1 MPNCRLYQNS
11 VLRMPGSTFRLSLHK
26 KSFLLVMILFQS
38 VFVVVAQPGIKTKPQ
53 SGYELRIRDYV
64 NNLEVID
71 THEHLYTGEI
81 IRGSYFS
88 DFWLLFQPNVY
99 DDLVSAGLP
108 HSRFEK
114 LYNSDLKPLQ
124 KWDLIEEYWNKS
136 FNTSFSRTMLLGI
149 KNLYGFSSLD
159 ANTVGPLSEKIRRAY
174 SSDWFDKILRDSCKI
189 KYVLQDGYYQPGK
202 DDYFRYAKRF
212 EEWLNIK
219 STYGI
224 DSIAISQL
232 EPIYTLEDFVKSLET
247 RFVKE
252 TTRGMSVVKVFIS
265 YSRSLEALKVSQ
277 ENARKVFRKLVNENE
292 SFIMSPA
299 EAKPL
304 QDYMLFRLLELAEKN
319 RYPVAFH
326 TGMQAG
332 RGNFVENSNPVLLYN
347 AITSFPRVNFILFH
361 GSYPFGGELS
371 VMAKTFSNVYIDM
384 NWTWSISPSYSERYL
399 SEWLETVPAGK
410 LMAFGGDCMVVENVY
425 SELLIARNIIS
436 NVLIEKVSSGYLTEA
451 EAKSIARMIL
461 FDNAERIYNLE
472 P

>member
-1 MPNCRLYQNS
+1 MLQ
-11 VLRMPGSTFRLSLHK
+11 
-26 KSFLLVMILFQS
+26 
-38 VFVVVAQPGIKTKPQ
+38 GIN
-53 SGYELRIRDYV
+53 R
-64 NNLEVID
+64 
-71 THEHLYTGEI
+71 
-81 IRGSYFS
+81 
-88 DFWLLFQPNVY
+88 
-99 DDLVSAGLP
+99 
-108 HSRFEK
+108 
-114 LYNSDLKPLQ
+114 
-124 KWDLIEEYWNKS
+124 
-136 FNTSFSRTMLLGI
+136 
-149 KNLYGFSSLD
+149 LYGFNRLD
-159 ANTVGPLSEKIRRAY
+159 ATTAGPLSEKIRKAY
-174 SSDWFDKILRDSCKI
+174 SSDWFDKILKDSCKI

-212 EEWLNIK
+212 EEWLNIR

-232 EPIYTLEDFVKSLET
+232 EPIYTLEDFMNSLEA
-247 RFVKE
+247 RFKKE
-252 TTRGMSVVKVFIS
+252 ADRGMAVVKVFIS
-265 YSRSLEALKVSQ
+265 YSRSLEALEVSQ

-292 SFIMSPA
+292 GFKMSPA

-304 QDYMLFRLLELAEKN
+304 QDYMLFRLLGLAGKN
-319 RYPVAFH
+319 GYPVAFH

-332 RGNFVENSNPVLLYN
+332 KGNYIENSNPVLLYN
-347 AITSFPRVNFILFH
+347 AITSFPDVKFVLYH

-371 VMAKTFSNVYIDM
+371 VLAKTFSNVYIDM

-436 NVLIEKVSSGYLTEA
+436 NVLTKKVSSGYLTEA

-461 FDNAERIYNLE
+461 FDNAARIYNLE